1 MVDLAAS
8 VKSAEAQKQPQAHH
22 SSTASGLAEAARASQ
37 AGVAGKKHPLSM
49 RIAVLIGLLIALAI
63 ACVASVMFG
72 VRSISVEDA
81 IAAIGGATETAE
93 QAAAAARMP
102 RTVMALLVG
111 AALAMSGTTLQG
123 ITRNPLADPGIF
135 GVLSGASLAVVT
147 GIAFFGLSRPVP
159 TMIAAMVGSL
169 AAAVFVYF
177 VGSLGRGGATPLKLA
192 LSGAATAAA
201 ASSLVSAILLP
212 RADVMDQFR
221 FWQIGSVGGA
231 EWPILGLS
239 LPFLAVGLLV
249 VLGCAP
255 GLNALALG
263 DDVATGLGI
272 KVMTTRLVAT
282 FGAVILCGT
291 ATALAGPIAFVGL
304 IVPHL
309 IRLVCGTD
317 HRWLLP
323 LTGLAG
329 ALLLTVADT
338 IGRVVTRPSELAVGI
353 LVPLIGAPL
362 FIWIVRNTKVRELA

>member
-1 MVDLAAS
+1 
-8 VKSAEAQKQPQAHH
+8 
-22 SSTASGLAEAARASQ
+22 
-37 AGVAGKKHPLSM
+37 M
-49 RIAVLIGLLIALAI
+49 RISVLIGLLIALAI

-231 EWPILGLS
+231 EWPNLGLS

-249 VLGCAP
+249 VLGCAL

-329 ALLLTVADT
+329 ALLLTIADT

>member
-1 MVDLAAS
+1 MSL
-8 VKSAEAQKQPQAHH
+8 KSAEAHAQPQDQGPTQH
-22 SSTASGLAEAARASQ
+22 SSTAAGLAEAALDSQ
-37 AGVAGKKHPLSM
+37 AGGSGKKRPVGI
-49 RIAVLIGLLIALAI
+49 RVAVLAGLLIALAI

-72 VRSISVEDA
+72 VRSISVADA
-81 IAAIGGATETAE
+81 IAAIGGATDTAE
-93 QAAAAARMP
+93 QAAASARMP
-102 RTVMALLVG
+102 RTVMALVVG
-111 AALAMSGTTLQG
+111 AALALSGSTLQG

-147 GIAFFGLSRPVP
+147 GIAFFGLTRPVP
-159 TMIAAMVGSL
+159 TMIAAMAGSL
-169 AAAVFVYF
+169 AAAIFVYF

-201 ASSLVSAILLP
+201 SSSLVSAILLP

-221 FWQIGSVGGA
+221 FWQIGSVCGA
-231 EWPILGLS
+231 EWHSLGLS
-239 LPFLAVGLLV
+239 LPFFGIGLLI

-282 FGAVILCGT
+282 IGAVILCGT

>member
-1 MVDLAAS
+1 MSEKSVKLLAPADDAGRHESPTAGDLA
-8 VKSAEAQKQPQAHH
+8 
-22 SSTASGLAEAARASQ
+22 GAARASQ
-37 AGVAGKKHPLSM
+37 AGDAGKKRPVGV
-49 RIAVLIGLLIALAI
+49 RIAVFVFLLIALAV

-72 VRSISVEDA
+72 VRSISIEDA
-81 IAAIGGATETAE
+81 IAAISGATETAE
-93 QAAAAARMP
+93 QAAASTRLP
-102 RTVMALLVG
+102 RTVMAVVVG
-111 AALAMSGTTLQG
+111 AALALSGTTLQG
-123 ITRNPLADPGIF
+123 VTRNPLADPGIF

-159 TMIAAMVGSL
+159 TMIAAMCGSL
-169 AAAVFVYF
+169 AAAIFVYF

-201 ASSLVSAILLP
+201 TSSLVSAILLP

-231 EWPILGLS
+231 EWNVLGLS
-239 LPFLAVGLLV
+239 LPFLGIGLLL

-263 DDVATGLGI
+263 DDVATGLGV

-282 FGAVILCGT
+282 LGAVMLCGT
-291 ATALAGPIAFVGL
+291 ATALAGPISFVGL

-309 IRLVCGTD
+309 IRLIFGTD

>member
-1 MVDLAAS
+1 MSLKS
-8 VKSAEAQKQPQAHH
+8 VKLAQRAEPAS
-22 SSTASGLAEAARASQ
+22 SSTASELAHAGVASQ
-37 AGVAGKKHPLSM
+37 AGGATKKRSAGI
-49 RIAVLIGLLIALAI
+49 RVVVLVGLLLALAI
-63 ACVASVMFG
+63 ACIASVMFG
-72 VRSISVEDA
+72 VRSISLEDA
-81 IAAIGGATETAE
+81 LAAIGGATGTADE
-93 QAAAAARMP
+93 AAATARFP
-102 RTVMALLVG
+102 RTALALAVG

-123 ITRNPLADPGIF
+123 VTRNPLADPGIF

-147 GIAFFGLSRPVP
+147 GIAFFGLSRPIP
-159 TMIAAMVGSL
+159 TMIAAMAGSL

-201 ASSLVSAILLP
+201 SSSLVSAILLP

-231 EWPILGLS
+231 EWYELGLS
-239 LPFLAVGLLV
+239 LPFLGVGALLV
-249 VLGCAP
+249 LLCAP

-272 KVMTTRLVAT
+272 KVMSTRLLAT
-282 FGAVILCGT
+282 LGAVMLCGT

-309 IRLVCGTD
+309 IRLMCGTD

-338 IGRVVTRPSELAVGI
+338 IGRVVARPSELAVGI
-353 LVPLIGAPL
+353 LVPLVGAPL

>member
-1 MVDLAAS
+1 MS
-8 VKSAEAQKQPQAHH
+8 VKSVDVQEQASAKH
-22 SSTASGLAEAARASQ
+22 SRTANELADAALASQ
-37 AGVAGKKHPLSM
+37 AGGAGKKRPTGM
-49 RIAVLIGLLIALAI
+49 RLAVFVGLLIALAI
-63 ACVASVMFG
+63 ACIASVMFG
-72 VRSISVEDA
+72 VRSISIEDA

-93 QAAAAARMP
+93 QAAASTRLP

-111 AALAMSGTTLQG
+111 AALAMSGATLQG

-147 GIAFFGLSRPVP
+147 GIAFFGLSRPIP
-159 TMIAAMVGSL
+159 TMIAAMAGSL
-169 AAAVFVYF
+169 AAAVFVYS

-231 EWPILGLS
+231 SWTELGLS
-239 LPFLAVGLLV
+239 LPFLGIGVLI

-272 KVMTTRLVAT
+272 KVMTTRLVAVL
-282 FGAVILCGT
+282 GAVMLCGT
-291 ATALAGPIAFVGL
+291 ATALSGPIAFVGL

-309 IRLVCGTD
+309 IRLLCGTD

-329 ALLLTVADT
+329 ALLLTAADT

-362 FIWIVRNTKVRELA
+362 FIWIVRNTKVRELS